1 MFSRASPQS
10 IEMKT
15 KPVIEI
21 RPGSTPN
28 GERHAT
34 HFRHRARRRISSV
47 AGHLWTIVPALVT
60 SLQQAPERCRPFAT
74 VLKDPVQGPV
84 RLTGFLTEIA
94 ESDTIVLI
102 VHGLS
107 GNATS
112 PYCLSAAR
120 AARQAGFSSLR
131 LSLRGADYSGEDI
144 LHGGITQDLWAALG
158 APELARYR
166 NVLLFGYSV
175 GGHIVLR
182 AAIEHADARLRAA
195 AAICPPLNLDSAT
208 ASFDRPARS
217 AYRRYIFRG
226 LNKAYNVTA
235 ARGRVRVP
243 AAVVSRARSC
253 RERDSLTVVERFGFK
268 SVQDYYERESVAPRL
283 SGLRIPSLVV
293 ASRQDPLVPPDTVM
307 PALVGASAALSVT
320 WLDGGGHVYFPR
332 NLSLGEQA
340 PPGLEHQVMRW
351 LARQV

>member
-1 MFSRASPQS
+1 
-10 IEMKT
+10 
-15 KPVIEI
+15 
-21 RPGSTPN
+21 
-28 GERHAT
+28 
-34 HFRHRARRRISSV
+34 
-47 AGHLWTIVPALVT
+47 T

-131 LSLRGADYSGEDI
+131 LSLRGADYSGDDVR
-144 LHGGITQDLWAALG
+144 HGGIAKALWPAPG

-166 NVLLFGYSV
+166 NFLLSGYPV

-182 AAIEHADARLRAA
+182 AAIDHADARWRAA

-208 ASFDRPARS
+208 AAFDR
-217 AYRRYIFRG
+217 
-226 LNKAYNVTA
+226 
-235 ARGRVRVP
+235 
-243 AAVVSRARSC
+243 
-253 RERDSLTVVERFGFK
+253 
-268 SVQDYYERESVAPRL
+268 
-283 SGLRIPSLVV
+283 
-293 ASRQDPLVPPDTVM
+293 
-307 PALVGASAALSVT
+307 
-320 WLDGGGHVYFPR
+320 
-332 NLSLGEQA
+332 
-340 PPGLEHQVMRW
+340 
-351 LARQV
+351 